1 MAFSSFGN
9 TGAATAGAAPS
20 VQAGPDLGDI
30 QTEVGRYMV

>member
-1 MAFSSFGN
+1 MAFSGFGN